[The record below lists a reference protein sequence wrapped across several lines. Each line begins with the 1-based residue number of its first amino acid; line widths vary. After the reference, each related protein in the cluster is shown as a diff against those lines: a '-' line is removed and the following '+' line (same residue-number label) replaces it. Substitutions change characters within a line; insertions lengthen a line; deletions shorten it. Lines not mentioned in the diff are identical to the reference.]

1 MNEEDTT
8 RPGTVLTLG
17 SGVTIDESGDAEIT
31 DSGYSGDGIVDQ
43 GTIRWARP
51 SRRCAITR

>member
-43 GTIRWARP
+43 GTIRWA
-51 SRRCAITR
+51 